1 MSTSDSAVTQ
11 LRSHIPIA
19 GPARREAADGN
30 EPHMRPVVGF
40 EPGWYHSRCGVALGE
55 RWHCDPD
62 YRRETLIRM
71 RAHLRGSFPMAGQWD
86 HEEEADVCTISGCF
100 GVYVIPCAFGVEV
113 QYFPDRWPTAS
124 SGPHLSD
131 HDVERLTP
139 ERALAS
145 RFVEDLFDQM
155 ELIASKWGA
164 VHGDLNWQGVLN
176 NAFHLRGQQI
186 FLDMVDRPDLANHL
200 FSVIAE
206 VMIRLGRAVQERQ
219 RRSGFDI
226 DYMCVSNCTVNMIS
240 PAMYATQLLPLDARI
255 ADCFEGFGVHTCN
268 WDISPY
274 LDVLRRLPKVGYLD
288 MGSQSD
294 LRRVRALFPN
304 TRRAVLL
311 TPAKVHTAPLSELR
325 RKLERICA
333 DLAPCDVVV
342 GDIPAGTPDA
352 KVNFVLDTCR
362 ELTFTAT
369 HNTVQ
374 SSPAAGD

>member
-1 MSTSDSAVTQ
+1 
-11 LRSHIPIA
+11 
-19 GPARREAADGN
+19 
-30 EPHMRPVVGF
+30 MRPVVGF

-131 HDVERLTP
+131 HDVEGLTP

-206 VMIRLGRAVQERQ
+206 VMMRLGRAVQERQ